1 MQIMQQIFLLKLK
14 KEIEA
19 TEIVGFK
26 IIEHKT
32 CFTEKKLSTGRACL
46 FRSKNC
52 PSVARFRNILYR
64 IAKRPQE
71 KLRPTSFQ
79 LKGQKAAKRLPKG

>member
-32 CFTEKKLSTGRACL
+32 CFTEKNLVQVVHVYFVVKTALPLPVSAIYCTA
-46 FRSKNC
+46 
-52 PSVARFRNILYR
+52 
-64 IAKRPQE
+64 
-71 KLRPTSFQ
+71 
-79 LKGQKAAKRLPKG
+79 LPKGRKKNCVPLRSN

>member
-1 MQIMQQIFLLKLK
+1 MPGASLQIMQQIFLLKLK

-32 CFTEKKLSTGRACL
+32 CFTEKNLVQVGHVYFIVKTALPMPVSAIYCTA
-46 FRSKNC
+46 
-52 PSVARFRNILYR
+52 
-64 IAKRPQE
+64 
-71 KLRPTSFQ
+71 
-79 LKGQKAAKRLPKG
+79 LPKGRRKNCVPLRSD